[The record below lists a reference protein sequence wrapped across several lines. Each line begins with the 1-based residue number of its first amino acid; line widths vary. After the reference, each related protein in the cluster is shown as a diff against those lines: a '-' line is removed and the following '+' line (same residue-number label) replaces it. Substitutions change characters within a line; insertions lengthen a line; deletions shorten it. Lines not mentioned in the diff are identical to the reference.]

1 MAAVSAGRSRLRVG
15 GKAFDALGSSLSTAY
30 CLPFAIVPFSSR
42 HAAFAASKRDR
53 VAAGR

>member
-15 GKAFDALGSSLSTAY
+15 GKAFDALGSSLSSAY
-30 CLPFAIVPFSSR
+30 CLAFAIVPFPSR